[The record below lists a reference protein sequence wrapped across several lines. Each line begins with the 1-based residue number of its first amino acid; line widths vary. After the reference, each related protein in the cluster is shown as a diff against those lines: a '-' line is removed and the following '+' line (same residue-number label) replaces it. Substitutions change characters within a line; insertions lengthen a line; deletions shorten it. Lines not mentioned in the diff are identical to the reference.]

1 MGGKSAPAPDYSGM
15 EAVAREQLRF
25 SQQQY
30 ADMLPIGREVAEQQ
44 IAAQQQQMQQ
54 AQDYYDYQ
62 MSTFRPL
69 EQGLVAQAQNFNT
82 DAYRQQQ
89 AQQASAAAARAFGT
103 ARDSS
108 ARSQAARGVNPNS
121 GAARGAGNSLILQ
134 EAAMRAGSMTG
145 ARQQAEQLGYARQL
159 DAAGLG
165 RGLAG
170 ASAAAYGGAVGAGSA
185 GLGSAMA
192 AGSQYQQGLAGAGGT
207 YGQLVGTQAN
217 VYGQSMA
224 AQGSA
229 IGGLVGAGAGLLGAG
244 WGAGMFG
251 GNSDRRLKKNI
262 KRVGKDERTGL
273 NLYHFT
279 YKDDPENR
287 RFEGVMADEARE
299 YMPDAVVRGE
309 DGFDRVHYSMLG
321 IEMKEIRG

>member
-15 EAVAREQLRF
+15 ESVARQQLAF
-25 SQQQY
+25 SRQQY
-30 ADMLPIGREVAEQQ
+30 EDMLPIGQAVAEQQ

-62 MSTFRPL
+62 MGTFRPL
-69 EQGLVAQAQNFNT
+69 EQGLVAQAQAFNT

-108 ARSQAARGVNPNS
+108 ARSMAARGVNPNS
-121 GAARGAGNSLILQ
+121 GAARGAGNSLLLQ
-134 EAAMRAGSMTG
+134 EAAMRAGAMTG

-170 ASAAAYGGAVGAGSA
+170 ASAAAYGGAIGAGSA

-192 AGSQYQQGLAGAGGT
+192 AGSQFQQGLAGAGQT
-207 YGQLVGTQAN
+207 YGQLANTQAN
-217 VYGQSMA
+217 LYGQMA
-224 AQGSA
+224 NARGGAIGSA
-229 IGGLVGAGAGLLGAG
+229 IGLGIGAFAA
-244 WGAGMFG
+244 
-251 GNSDRRLKKNI
+251 SDRRLKTNI
-262 KRVGKDERTGL
+262 KLVGKDERTGL

-299 YMPDAVVRGE
+299 YMPEAVVVG
-309 DGFDRVHYSMLG
+309 DGGFGRVNYSMLG

>member
-15 EAVAREQLRF
+15 ESVAREQLRF
-25 SQQQY
+25 SRQQY
-30 ADMLPIGREVAEQQ
+30 ADMLPIGQAVAEQQ

-54 AQDYYDYQ
+54 AQDYYNYQ
-62 MSTFRPL
+62 MDTFRPL
-69 EQGLVAQAQNFNT
+69 EQGLVAQAQEFNT

-103 ARDSS
+103 ARDSN
-108 ARSQAARGVNPNS
+108 ARSMAARGVNPNS

-192 AGSQYQQGLAGAGGT
+192 AGSQYQQGLAGAGQT

-217 VYGQSMA
+217 LYGQMA
-224 AQGSA
+224 NAQGGA
-229 IGGLVGAGAGLLGAG
+229 IGSALGMGIGAYSA
-244 WGAGMFG
+244 F
-251 GNSDRRLKKNI
+251 SDRRLKKNI

-287 RFEGVMADEARE
+287 RFEGVMSDEVRE
-299 YMPDAVVRGE
+299 YMPEAVVVSG

-321 IEMKEIRG
+321 VDMKEVRG

>member
-15 EAVAREQLRF
+15 ETVAREQLNF
-25 SQQQY
+25 SRQQY
-30 ADMLPIGREVAEQQ
+30 ADMLPIGQAVAEQQ

-62 MSTFRPL
+62 MDTFRPL
-69 EQGLVAQAQNFNT
+69 EQGLIAQAQEFNT

-103 ARDSS
+103 ARDSN
-108 ARSQAARGVNPNS
+108 ARSMAARGVNPNS

-192 AGSQYQQGLAGAGGT
+192 AGSQYQQGLAGAGQT

-217 VYGQSMA
+217 LYGQMA
-224 AQGSA
+224 NAQGGA
-229 IGGLVGAGAGLLGAG
+229 IGSALGMGIGAYSA
-244 WGAGMFG
+244 F
-251 GNSDRRLKKNI
+251 SDRRLKKNI

-287 RFEGVMADEARE
+287 RFEGVMSDEVRE
-299 YMPDAVVRGE
+299 YMPEAVVVSG

-321 IEMKEIRG
+321 VDMKEVRG